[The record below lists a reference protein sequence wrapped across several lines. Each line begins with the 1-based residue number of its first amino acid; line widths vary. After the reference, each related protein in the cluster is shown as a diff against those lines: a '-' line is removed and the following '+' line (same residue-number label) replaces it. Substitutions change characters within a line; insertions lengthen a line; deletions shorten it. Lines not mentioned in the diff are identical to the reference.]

1 MKKIIACLAIL
12 SSLSVFSLP
21 MYADTN
27 TTSSDQETNT
37 TVSENQNGTMPGQD
51 EDTNGTMPGQGENQ
65 NGTMPG
71 QGEDQNGTMP
81 GQGENQNGTMPGQGE
96 DQNGTMPGQGE
107 NQNGTMPGQGEDQ
120 NGTMPGQGEDQNGT
134 MPGQGEDQNGTIPG
148 QGENTNGTIPG
159 QGEDTNGT
167 MPGQGEDQNG
177 TMPGQ
182 GENQNGTLPG
192 QDTCPPNTTC
202 NIETPQL
209 VDTPPQDFPIKQSNN
224 ANAEMKV
231 FKAKVGDKEATIGL
245 EIKSES
251 STQTSQTKPEIKS
264 VQVIE
269 PNKKTIEI
277 ENKKITIP
285 FGLLS
290 YTIDVDQGATVEITL
305 VFPRDDRIN
314 GYMKYID
321 GKWKNVPIQKIRHE
335 RAYTLIT
342 LSLTDGGEFD
352 DDGSANGSIT
362 DPGGPVVLPQ
372 TVQVPMSK
380 SALLLLALLLA
391 LLPFARRKIS

>member
-12 SSLSVFSLP
+12 SSLAVFSLP

-37 TVSENQNGTMPGQD
+37 TVSEDQNGTMPGQG
-51 EDTNGTMPGQGENQ
+51 EDTNGTMPGQGQ
-65 NGTMPG
+65 
-71 QGEDQNGTMP
+71 DQNGTMP
-81 GQGENQNGTMPGQGE
+81 GQ
-96 DQNGTMPGQGE
+96 
-107 NQNGTMPGQGEDQ
+107 PGQGEDQ
-120 NGTMPGQGEDQNGT
+120 NGTMPGQGED
-134 MPGQGEDQNGTIPG
+134 
-148 QGENTNGTIPG
+148 
-159 QGEDTNGT
+159 
-167 MPGQGEDQNG
+167 
-177 TMPGQ
+177 
-182 GENQNGTLPG
+182 QNGTLPG

-202 NIETPQL
+202 NIETPQP
-209 VDTPPQDFPIKQSNN
+209 VHIPPQDFPIKQSNN
-224 ANAEMKV
+224 ANAEVKV

-269 PNKKTIEI
+269 PSKKTIET

-290 YTIDVDQGATVEITL
+290 YTIDGLESGATVEITL

-321 GKWKNVPIQKIRHE
+321 GKWKNVPVKTITHE
-335 RAYTLIT
+335 GEYTLIT

>member
-37 TVSENQNGTMPGQD
+37 TVSE
-51 EDTNGTMPGQGENQ
+51 
-65 NGTMPG
+65 
-71 QGEDQNGTMP
+71 
-81 GQGENQNGTMPGQGE
+81 
-96 DQNGTMPGQGE
+96 
-107 NQNGTMPGQGEDQ
+107 DQ

-134 MPGQGEDQNGTIPG
+134 MPGQGEDQNGTVSSEG
-148 QGENTNGTIPG
+148 QSSSVSGEDQNGTMPG

-167 MPGQGEDQNG
+167 MPGQGQDQNG

-182 GENQNGTLPG
+182 GEDQNGTLPG

-202 NIETPQL
+202 NIETPQP
-209 VDTPPQDFPIKQSNN
+209 VAPPQDFPIKQSNN
-224 ANAEMKV
+224 ANAEVKV

-245 EIKSES
+245 EIKSEG

-269 PNKKTIEI
+269 PSKKTIEI

-290 YTIDVDQGATVEITL
+290 YTIDGLESGATVEITL

-321 GKWKNVPIQKIRHE
+321 GKWKNVPVKTITHKGE
-335 RAYTLIT
+335 YTLIT

-352 DDGSANGSIT
+352 DDDSANGSIT

>member
-21 MYADTN
+21 IYADTN

-37 TVSENQNGTMPGQD
+37 TVSE
-51 EDTNGTMPGQGENQ
+51 
-65 NGTMPG
+65 
-71 QGEDQNGTMP
+71 
-81 GQGENQNGTMPGQGE
+81 
-96 DQNGTMPGQGE
+96 
-107 NQNGTMPGQGEDQ
+107 DQ

-134 MPGQGEDQNGTIPG
+134 VSSEGQSSSVSGEDQNGTM
-148 QGENTNGTIPG
+148 PG

-167 MPGQGEDQNG
+167 MPGQGQDQNG

-182 GENQNGTLPG
+182 GEDQNGTVSSEGQSSSVSGEDQNGTMPGQPGQGEDQNGTLPG
-192 QDTCPPNTTC
+192 QNTCPPNTTC
-202 NIETPQL
+202 NIETPQS

-224 ANAEMKV
+224 AKVKV

-269 PNKKTIEI
+269 PSKKTIEI

-290 YTIDVDQGATVEITL
+290 YTIDGLESGATVEITL

-321 GKWKNVPIQKIRHE
+321 GKWKNVPVKTITHE
-335 RAYTLIT
+335 GEYTLIT

-352 DDGSANGSIT
+352 DDDSVNGSIT